1 MGQDMALALK
11 HAAADLAS
19 GDPTRPATASSFC
32 ALGHLTAVFLEAL
45 GKWQEGAQATWEDAA
60 AYLEASVFLTN
71 PASFWWLLDGSSW
84 PIRAGAILEF
94 IERTERALKPS
105 LYSLVYPPWYP
116 CADSGTDLPAQ
127 EQEPARGTDAFQGD
141 VRVAVM
147 ANHNYIFDVILGLRE
162 AAAALQLRLTVVL
175 VGYVLGEL
183 YPLGKLNCEVMGYI
197 CLLQPRIS
205 ALTATLSAAPEGLAE
220 RHVNLVPDPVSRQP
234 VKDWPDTSPLTVA
247 DVRHHL
253 RAAWAETPEL
263 QAADLIVCGYP
274 YPACYFLDE
283 VVEAPRQGILL
294 PIHGT
299 VVTEYMSRSLQG
311 LVHGTL
317 LRWMRTKEGAAEG
330 PRHWV
335 FAMNH
340 IEHYWFQQA
349 FGRAVPSERRA
360 FVPLAGRYMH
370 WLTVHAIGEST
381 FEHWRAEKLF
391 PKCFYIDSP
400 GGCQSRMAMPSS
412 ASFNTVRRS
421 SLRRQCCRCRCSL
434 AATKSGSC

>member
-283 VVEAPRQGILL
+283 V
-294 PIHGT
+294 
-299 VVTEYMSRSLQG
+299 SRHSSIG
-311 LVHGTL
+311 
-317 LRWMRTKEGAAEG
+317 
-330 PRHWV
+330 
-335 FAMNH
+335 
-340 IEHYWFQQA
+340 
-349 FGRAVPSERRA
+349 ERRSYSRGA
-360 FVPLAGRYMH
+360 PLSSG
-370 WLTVHAIGEST
+370 WI
-381 FEHWRAEKLF
+381 F